1 MFGSRFNFRPMSPM
15 SLQCWLY
22 SLIQL
27 VLSICKHQIHTDTIY
42 LNKLSCAMAHHLSR
56 LADERERQNIYTKIN
71 TTQTSHRTLNKIE
84 IIIWHQLP
92 MSLDVV
98 YDLFSGSKRL
108 ISVCCVIVPNLN
120 PLFYL
125 RNKFNFRNLS
135 FHTHLAHVTSIG
147 AIPFSPPTSPTLVW

>member
-1 MFGSRFNFRPMSPM
+1 MCHGTSS
-15 SLQCWLY
+15 
-22 SLIQL
+22 
-27 VLSICKHQIHTDTIY
+27 LSIGRRKRAPKHLHQDKHTTPP
-42 LNKLSCAMAHHLSR
+42 
-56 LADERERQNIYTKIN
+56 
-71 TTQTSHRTLNKIE
+71 SHRTLNKIE